1 MTRRA
6 ERISSL
12 IRQDICELLQESTND
27 PRLKSLIS
35 VTQVQTSPDLKNAKI
50 FVSVLGDK
58 KESEDAIKAFRA
70 AAGYFRHELAQR
82 LTTRV
87 IPELTFELDESIE
100 RGVRISNLIDRVIS
114 EDAHDAGTRDSKR
127 K

>member
-12 IRQDICELLQESTND
+12 IRQDICELLREHTND

-35 VTQVQTSPDLKNAKI
+35 VTQVQTSPDLKNAKV

-58 KESEDAIKAFRA
+58 KQSEEALKAFKS
-70 AAGYFRHELAQR
+70 AAGYNLHLSLLSKLKQKTIILEIKWHR
-82 LTTRV
+82 
-87 IPELTFELDESIE
+87 DE
-100 RGVRISNLIDRVIS
+100 N
-114 EDAHDAGTRDSKR
+114 KR
-127 K
+127 